1 LEVGDVGH
9 FSSRELM
16 CKCGCGRYVPNDVLI
31 QLLEKIRAMIDAP
44 VIVLSGY
51 RCPKHN
57 AEVKNAAPGSKHV
70 LGMAAD
76 LRQYKVSN
84 GVFHT
89 MIRRAWSEG
98 QLPELG
104 GLGLYEAF
112 VHVDV
117 FHAPD
122 GHLREWR
129 G

>member
-1 LEVGDVGH
+1 MLSSH
-9 FSSRELM
+9 FSEEELQ
-16 CKCGCGRYVPNDVLI
+16 CKCCRGLVVDDRLI
-31 QLLEKIRAMIDAP
+31 QLLEKIRSLIGAP
-44 VIVLSGY
+44 VIVTSGY
-51 RCPKHN
+51 RCSAHN
-57 AEVKNAAPGSKHV
+57 AEIPESSPTSYHV

-76 LRQYKVSN
+76 IKQYKFSN

-89 MIRRAWSEG
+89 MIHRAWSEG

-104 GLGLYEAF
+104 GLGLYEGR

-117 FHAPD
+117 ARAPD

>member
-1 LEVGDVGH
+1 MEVGDVGH
-9 FSSRELM
+9 FSSKELM
-16 CKCGCGRYVPNDVLI
+16 CKCGCGAYIRNDVLI

-84 GVFHT
+84 GVFHS

-98 QLPELG
+98 ELPELG
-104 GLGLYEAF
+104 GLGLYETF

-117 FHAPD
+117 FRAPG

>member
-1 LEVGDVGH
+1 LEVGDVGGH
-9 FSSRELM
+9 FTEAEMR
-16 CKCGCGRYVPNDVLI
+16 CKCCGNYIRNDVLI

>member
-1 LEVGDVGH
+1 MEVGDVGGH
-9 FSSRELM
+9 FAEAEMR
-16 CKCGCGRYVPNDVLI
+16 CKCCGNYIRNDVLI

-104 GLGLYEAF
+104 GLGLYETF

-117 FHAPD
+117 FKASD

>member
-1 LEVGDVGH
+1 
-9 FSSRELM
+9 
-16 CKCGCGRYVPNDVLI
+16 
-31 QLLEKIRAMIDAP
+31 
-44 VIVLSGY
+44 
-51 RCPKHN
+51 
-57 AEVKNAAPGSKHV
+57 
-70 LGMAAD
+70 MAAD

-84 GVFHT
+84 GVFHS

-104 GLGLYEAF
+104 GLGLYETF